1 MNKIEKQAKVSI
13 VIVCMNNLKNL
24 LPCLESIKVHTK
36 ISHEVWV
43 NCYMFTEENLAIVR
57 EKFPDARLIINNEI
71 AGFAENNN
79 LVLRRVE
86 TEYVLIL
93 NDDTLFKEP
102 VLDELVESME
112 KTPEASIMSPK
123 LVNADGS
130 LQSCGKNPV
139 NWYYFLKEDTFGI
152 NNNFRKT
159 IYTNGK
165 GIFPSYN
172 ISGACFLIRTEFFKQ
187 HGFFDEY
194 YFFCPEDIALST
206 NINELGGKCYVDSNI
221 TLYHL
226 CGGTRKSAVKT
237 ATLPAQ
243 RIGCIHFHGRKSLI
257 LRLFMRGWIL
267 CTSSAKCFLNLMK
280 GDKIEYKAQWHCMQA
295 MLSNKS
301 PKELFT
307 KYYLQLNKL
316 K

>member
-1 MNKIEKQAKVSI
+1 MAKAAI

-24 LPCLESIKVHTK
+24 FPCLDSIKEQTK
-36 ISHEVWV
+36 IPYEVWV
-43 NCYMFTEENLAIVR
+43 VAYLFSKENLDMLR
-57 EKFPDARLIINNEI
+57 EKYPWVIVVESNEI
-71 AGFAENNN
+71 RGFAENNN
-79 LVLRRVE
+79 LALRQVK
-86 TEYVLIL
+86 TEYTLVL

-102 VLDELVESME
+102 VLDELIESME

-139 NWYYFLKEDTFGI
+139 NWYYFLREDTFGL
-152 NNNFRKT
+152 NNNFRET

-165 GIFPSYN
+165 DIFPSYN
-172 ISGACFLIRTEFFKQ
+172 ISGACFLIKTEFFKQ
-187 HGFFDEY
+187 QGFFDEY

-206 NINELGGKCYVDSNI
+206 HINEQGGKCYVDSNI
-221 TLYHL
+221 TLFHL

-243 RIGCIHFHGRKSLI
+243 RIGCIHFHGRKSLA

-267 CTSSAKCFLNLMK
+267 TTSFAKCFVNLIK
-280 GDKIEYKAQWHCMQA
+280 GDEIEYKAQWHCVQA
-295 MLSNKS
+295 MISNKT
-301 PKELFT
+301 PKDLFT
-307 KYYLQLNKL
+307 KYYLQLK
-316 K
+316 KTK

>member
-1 MNKIEKQAKVSI
+1 MRENKAAI

-24 LPCLESIKVHTK
+24 FPCLDSIKEQTR
-36 ISHEVWV
+36 IAYEVWV
-43 NCYMFTEENLAIVR
+43 VAYLFTNENLALLR
-57 EKFPDARLIINNEI
+57 EKYPWVKVVESNEI
-71 AGFAENNN
+71 RGFAENNN
-79 LVLRRVE
+79 LALRQVK
-86 TEYVLIL
+86 TQYTLVL

-102 VLDELVESME
+102 VLDELIESME

-130 LQSCGKNPV
+130 LQSCGKNLV
-139 NWYYFLKEDTFGI
+139 NWYYFLREDTFGL
-152 NNNFRKT
+152 NNNFRET

-187 HGFFDEY
+187 QGFFDEY

-206 NINELGGKCYVDSNI
+206 HINEQGGKCYVDSNI

-243 RIGCIHFHGRKSLI
+243 RIGCIHFHGRKSLA

-267 CTSSAKCFLNLMK
+267 STSSAKCFVNFIK

-295 MLSNKS
+295 MLSDKT

-307 KYYLQLNKL
+307 KYYLQLK
-316 K
+316 KSR